1 MCKDLILNTGNKCP
15 LHEIFHYN
23 IRVIY
28 LVFGIYNV
36 IFDIIDGRASS
47 YRQANICIFKF
58 TYKKRIP

>member
-1 MCKDLILNTGNKCP
+1 MCKDLLVNTGNKCS
-15 LHEIFHYN
+15 LYGICHYN

-36 IFDIIDGRASS
+36 ISGIVDDRASF

-58 TYKKRIP
+58 TYKKRMP